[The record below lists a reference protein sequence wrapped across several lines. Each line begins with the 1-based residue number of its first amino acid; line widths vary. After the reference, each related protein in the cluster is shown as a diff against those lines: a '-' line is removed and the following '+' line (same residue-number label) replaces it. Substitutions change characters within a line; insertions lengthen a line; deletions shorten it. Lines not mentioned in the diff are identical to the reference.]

1 MNHGWA
7 RVFDPAVFHHDRSIT
22 HAGDQVHEESAAMRL
37 VEPDRIAGLAFEAL
51 VTKSWNRPRNR
62 LGSEEQIEV
71 LGVAANASVL
81 PQCERTRDGVRDVL
95 LLKQDE
101 DFAEKSLLLLR
112 DLYRSGRSLGDQRR
126 LPLGHENLDV
136 KATTTVV
143 VP

>member
-7 RVFDPAVFHHDRSIT
+7 GVFDPAVFHHDRSIT
-22 HAGDQVHEESAAMRL
+22 HAGDQVHEESAAMSF
-37 VEPDRIAGLAFEAL
+37 VEPDWIAGLAFEAL
-51 VTKSWNRPRNR
+51 VAKRWNRPRNSF
-62 LGSEEQIEV
+62 GGEEQIEV
-71 LGVAANASVL
+71 LGVAANARVL
-81 PQCERTRDGVRDVL
+81 PQCESARDGIRDVP

-112 DLYRSGRSLGDQRR
+112 DLYRSGRSLGDRT
-126 LPLGHENLDV
+126 LDM